1 MGRILEDLED
11 GKEYDK
17 NMLCE
22 ILRESMKGMWYMV
35 HDLIRKE
42 DRALGILY
50 PSQVPS
56 VVMVK
61 VS

>member
-1 MGRILEDLED
+1 MGRIWEELGD
-11 GKEYDK
+11 GKAYDR

-22 ILRESMKGMWYMV
+22 ILRESMKGMWYTV
-35 HDLIRKE
+35 HDLRRKE

-50 PSQVPS
+50 PSHVPS
-56 VVMVK
+56 IVIVK